1 MLINTLLSLASQLDN
16 ETLMRNICDVLDID
30 YDEIKGKLPNPDE
43 AENELAEAQKA
54 LDGVNADESET
65 KGIILTSCGQQQKET
80 GEQEVSK
87 TTETTEITETDF
99 TDKGQSELSE
109 LEKQIEEFE
118 KGTSDETTIT
128 QDILRGEWRITSK
141 DDLVNGGF
149 QPETVKLGNL
159 EVDYDTSSKD
169 SKIIFTD
176 DEFMIS
182 YDEPILSKG
191 YPMTCG
197 WLSQSDDE
205 QLYNMICKLL
215 WVNRS

>member
-128 QDILRGEWRITSK
+128 QDILSG
-141 DDLVNGGF
+141 D
-149 QPETVKLGNL
+149 
-159 EVDYDTSSKD
+159 
-169 SKIIFTD
+169 
-176 DEFMIS
+176 
-182 YDEPILSKG
+182 
-191 YPMTCG
+191 
-197 WLSQSDDE
+197 
-205 QLYNMICKLL
+205 
-215 WVNRS
+215 